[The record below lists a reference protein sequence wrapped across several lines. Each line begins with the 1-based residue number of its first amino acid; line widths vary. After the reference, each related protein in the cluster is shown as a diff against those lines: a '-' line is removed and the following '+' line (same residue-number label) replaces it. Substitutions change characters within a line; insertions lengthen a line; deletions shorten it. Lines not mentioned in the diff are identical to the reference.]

1 LYQSVYFEKHTAL
14 RLKRKMWENAS
25 QDQRVLCSFFV
36 CVQANASR
44 CAEFF
49 FIEAL
54 FFGQDQ
60 MHEVIFDLKN

>member
-1 LYQSVYFEKHTAL
+1 
-14 RLKRKMWENAS
+14 MWENAS